1 MSSTDLLSST
11 LSWPGKGLYGLKS
24 SDEPAIMFH
33 PIAISTPANIIDCNT
48 SIKQDMSGYVNHLSI
63 DRSIDILNSTTY
75 NQQHSLDTILDESMN
90 VLPAGVAS
98 DHLLLSLGSTIT
110 EKSTTKKRN
119 KTLQGESLIKE
130 NDERLN
136 RSNFFL
142 KNITT
147 SMTYMDVFT
156 SIATMYP
163 LVQLQTIENSSK
175 IQYLCVADTS
185 KSSNEK
191 LVSIH
196 LCFAKKVN
204 FKHKFLNY
212 LFQDLKISD
221 YLHVTNGDQF
231 NDEIKLLANG
241 RYIESSIYTA
251 KKEKFAST
259 NDYRKKQEDVAAA
272 VFEQESFTGVRG
284 KQIRDNIDYE
294 LQMIKK
300 QKTMEYKPVYDP
312 SSFKIPD
319 EHQQNIEEWLN
330 NDFRMRIDGRITRS
344 RCLFMIGPTKHGKT
358 SWARS
363 LGKHNSF
370 VINFSLADWRDDV
383 EYIILDDVR
392 WKDIEPMAKGLL
404 IAPGDVFLT
413 GKILS

>member
-1 MSSTDLLSST
+1 MVSSSSSSNVDRLTDVAKSSSTTCTSSCSSYACSST
-11 LSWPGKGLYGLKS
+11 CSCTARSCSSKS
-24 SDEPAIMFH
+24 TFVSDELPIMFH
-33 PIAISTPANIIDCNT
+33 PIAISTPAPIIDCNT
-48 SIKQDMSGYVNHLSI
+48 SIKQDMSGDVNHLSI
-63 DRSIDILNSTTY
+63 DHSINILNSTTN
-75 NQQHSLDTILDESMN
+75 NQQHSPDTIPNESMN

-98 DHLLLSLGSTIT
+98 DHLLLSLESTIT

-119 KTLQGESLIKE
+119 KTLQGEGLIKE

-136 RSNFFL
+136 RTNFFL

-147 SMTYMDVFT
+147 SMTYVDVFT

-175 IQYLCVADTS
+175 IQYLCVANTS
-185 KSSNEK
+185 KSPNEK

-221 YLHVTNGDQF
+221 YLHGTNGDQF
-231 NDEIKLLANG
+231 NNEIKLLANG

-251 KKEKFAST
+251 KKEKFASAD
-259 NDYRKKQEDVAAA
+259 DYRKKQEDVAAA
-272 VFEQESFTGVRG
+272 AFEQESFTGGLVIYLRIYSLKDVFFLAVAIVKNNLKFEYLVRG
-284 KQIRDNIDYE
+284 KQIRDNIEYE

-312 SSFKIPD
+312 SSFK
-319 EHQQNIEEWLN
+319 
-330 NDFRMRIDGRITRS
+330 
-344 RCLFMIGPTKHGKT
+344 
-358 SWARS
+358 
-363 LGKHNSF
+363 
-370 VINFSLADWRDDV
+370 
-383 EYIILDDVR
+383 
-392 WKDIEPMAKGLL
+392 
-404 IAPGDVFLT
+404 
-413 GKILS
+413 